1 MFADRAFRGKARN
14 SFPFGMRRKHEDGIF
29 SLDDE
34 KQGYFG
40 TKRLPVGIA
49 ALTVLLLLSAC
60 ASQVMKSYIGAP
72 ISSVMLD
79 YGPPDNVYDLRA
91 GERAYQWRKQ
101 KTQVMPG
108 QSSGEIRETRHGRRF
123 ETTETPGYVEHT
135 ECFYTFYTRSSGSDW
150 YVTSFRQPSLEC
162 E

>member
-1 MFADRAFRGKARN
+1 MSVPR
-14 SFPFGMRRKHEDGIF
+14 M
-29 SLDDE
+29 
-34 KQGYFG
+34 
-40 TKRLPVGIA
+40 KRLPAGIA
-49 ALTVLLLLSAC
+49 ALAVLLILTAC
-60 ASQVMKSYIGAP
+60 ASQIMKSYIGAP

-79 YGPPDNVYDLRA
+79 YGPPDNVYDLRQ

-101 KTQVMPG
+101 KTQVVSG
-108 QSSGEIRETRHGRRF
+108 QSSGEVRETHRGRRY
-123 ETTETPGYVEHT
+123 EVTETPGYVEQT

>member
-1 MFADRAFRGKARN
+1 MSASKAFPGKARGG
-14 SFPFGMRRKHEDGIF
+14 FPFGMRK
-29 SLDDE
+29 
-34 KQGYFG
+34 KQGGEVSSRKDAQRNYSG
-40 TKRLPVGIA
+40 MKRLPVGAA
-49 ALTVLLLLSAC
+49 ALGILLTLSAC

-79 YGPPDNVYDLRA
+79 YGPPDNVYNLRP

>member
-1 MFADRAFRGKARN
+1 M
-14 SFPFGMRRKHEDGIF
+14 SLISMRRLTTGIGM
-29 SLDDE
+29 L
-34 KQGYFG
+34 G
-40 TKRLPVGIA
+40 
-49 ALTVLLLLSAC
+49 VLLLVSAC

-79 YGPPDNVYDLRA
+79 YGPPDNVYDLRP

-101 KTQVMPG
+101 KTQVVAG
-108 QSSGEIRETRHGRRF
+108 QSSGEVKETRRGRRY
-123 ETTETPGYVEHT
+123 EVTETPGYVERT
-135 ECFYTFYTRSSGSDW
+135 ECFYTFYTRGSGSDW